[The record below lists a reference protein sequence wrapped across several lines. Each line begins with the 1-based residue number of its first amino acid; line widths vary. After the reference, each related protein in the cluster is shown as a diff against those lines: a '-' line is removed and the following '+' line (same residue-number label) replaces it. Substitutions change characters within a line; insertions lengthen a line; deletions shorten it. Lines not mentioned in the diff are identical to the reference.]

1 MSTHRPV
8 KKSTYIFRR
17 IFVLA
22 VFIGIIALFVHLFNI
37 GKGYVLQKLYPL
49 EYTQLV
55 EKYSAENGLDEV
67 FVYAV
72 INCESSFDPNAESSI
87 GAKGLMQITKDAFEW
102 AMFRKG
108 ETRDL
113 TFDMLNDPE
122 LNIEYGTYLLGLFKE
137 EFGSVENVLCAYHAG
152 RGQTIKWL
160 KDERCTTDGV
170 VTNIPF
176 KDTSA
181 YVAKVK
187 KTMDIY
193 QKLYYKGE

>member
-1 MSTHRPV
+1 MMNTHRQL
-8 KKSTYIFRR
+8 KTKYIFRR

-22 VFIGIIALFVHLFNI
+22 IFAGTVALCVHLFNT
-37 GKGYVLQKLYPL
+37 GKDFVMQKLYPL
-49 EYTQLV
+49 EYTELV

-72 INCESSFDPNAESSI
+72 INCESSFNPEAESSI
-87 GAKGLMQITKDAFEW
+87 GARGLMQITKDAFEW

-108 ETRDL
+108 ETREL
-113 TFDMLNDPE
+113 TFDMLTDPE

-160 KDERCTTDGV
+160 KDDTLTTDGV
-170 VTNIPF
+170 VTDIPF
-176 KDTSA
+176 KDTAA
-181 YVAKVK
+181 YVDKVK